1 MRIIRHW
8 QNVTAS
14 AQGAVVAIG
23 NFDGLHRGHQ
33 AVIDDARRLA
43 AAAGLPLAILTFEP
57 HPRAYFG
64 RVDRPFRLTP
74 CRAKLRVLDDLG
86 VDLVYL
92 FRFDAKFAAISAE
105 DFVQKVLVGGLRAA
119 HVVVGYD
126 FSFGQGRAGNVALL
140 QSLAAQAGF
149 KVTQVAAAGDGSTTY
164 SASEARRL
172 LEAGEVAALAQILG
186 RWWSL
191 EGRVLLG
198 DQRGRTIGFPTA
210 NLSLRGQLHPARGV
224 YALWARV
231 DPTWSGAKDETW
243 HPAVANLG
251 RRPTFA
257 KDEDNLE
264 VHVFDFERDIYGAR
278 LDVRF
283 VAHIRPEV
291 KFDGIDAL
299 KAQIARDCDTAR
311 KILAEQPGADAVI
324 PERETSSLQATS

>member
-8 QNVTAS
+8 QNVAIS

-23 NFDGLHRGHQ
+23 NFDGVHRGHQ
-33 AVIDDARRLA
+33 AVIGNARQIA
-43 AAAGLPLAILTFEP
+43 EAAGLPLAILTFEP
-57 HPRAYFG
+57 HPRAFFG

-74 CRAKLRVLDDLG
+74 CRAKLRALDALD

-92 FRFDAKFAAISAE
+92 FRFDAAFAALTAE
-105 DFVQKVLVGGLRAA
+105 AFVTDVLAGGLRAA

-126 FSFGQGRAGNVALL
+126 FSFGKGRAGNVALL
-140 QSLAAQAGF
+140 QSLAEQAGF
-149 KVTQVAAAGDGSTTY
+149 KVSQVAAAGDGKTTY

-172 LEAGEVAALAQILG
+172 LEAGEVTALGRILG

-191 EGRVLLG
+191 EGRVLEG
-198 DQRGRTIGFPTA
+198 DRRGRTIGFPTA
-210 NLSLRGQLHPARGV
+210 NLSLSGQLHPARGV
-224 YALWARV
+224 YALWARPEGS
-231 DPTWSGAKDETW
+231 DTW

-251 RRPTFA
+251 RRPTFD

-264 VHVFDFERDIYGAR
+264 VHLFDFARDIYGTR

-283 VAHIRPEV
+283 VGRIRPEV

-299 KAQIARDCDTAR
+299 KAQIARDCDAAR
-311 KILAEQPGADAVI
+311 VLLAAEPGADAEI
-324 PERETSSLQATS
+324 PEHQTPSLRATS